1 MPTVYPLAHLCDRSF
16 HDAAHSS
23 SSFTVTKEWEEE
35 WQKRKSNSR
44 YKYCNNND
52 RSTKQVL
59 VLQYNRKHRKGNS
72 GVHGCAA
79 NLASL
84 GHQLKTGAKRI
95 PQMVQKTF
103 LKALDRDQDEK
114 NSASG
119 GNALSILWDKNV
131 QKTVSPV
138 GPLLAFWDAKSRS
151 RR

>member
-1 MPTVYPLAHLCDRSF
+1 MRRRM
-16 HDAAHSS
+16 
-23 SSFTVTKEWEEE
+23 TKTKVKQEVL
-35 WQKRKSNSR
+35 QQD
-44 YKYCNNND
+44 ND

-114 NSASG
+114 
-119 GNALSILWDKNV
+119 
-131 QKTVSPV
+131 T
-138 GPLLAFWDAKSRS
+138 
-151 RR
+151 